1 MGWLLIAAA
10 VASITGLAVA
20 TVQSLVGGVG
30 ESVAGYS
37 ARLAAANLMASEI
50 HREAQ
55 ASSPGDADDAD
66 QLNRRLGSRCGRVPM
81 VFADT
86 GGTTHWKPGIFAGR
100 PGSMSDPPRWSAKPS
115 CAFAGPR

>member
-10 VASITGLAVA
+10 VASIAGLAVA
-20 TVQSLVGGVG
+20 MVQTLVGGVG

-66 QLNRRLGSRCGRVPM
+66 RLNRRLGSRCGRVPM

-86 GGTTHWKPGIFAGR
+86 GGTTHWKPGIYAGHK
-100 PGSMSDPPRWSAKPS
+100 GSLSSPPRWSAKPS
-115 CAFAGPR
+115 CAFVGPR